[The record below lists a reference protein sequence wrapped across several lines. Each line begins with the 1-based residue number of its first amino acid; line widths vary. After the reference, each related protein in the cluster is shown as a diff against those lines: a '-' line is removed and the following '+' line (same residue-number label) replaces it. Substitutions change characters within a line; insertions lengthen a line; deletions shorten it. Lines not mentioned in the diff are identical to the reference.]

1 MYLLLILSND
11 KILNNTHYIP
21 KSKEKKS
28 ERDAKWNIYSKSQN
42 IVVVIFITTDG
53 YIMLYIEIDS
63 YTIGKSM
70 CLPI

>member
-1 MYLLLILSND
+1 MTKYLT
-11 KILNNTHYIP
+11 THITYQRV
-21 KSKEKKS
+21 KKKKS

-42 IVVVIFITTDG
+42 IVVVIFITTG